1 MPTINI
7 KVKDKIAKQVGNER
21 YICGNSDFTVEF
33 EFDSEWDA
41 YPTKTARFRYDGVY
55 QEQVFTGNSCPV
67 PVIFNAGAIAI
78 GVYAGDLR
86 TTTAAIVEA
95 RHSIL
100 DGDHVQYVP
109 PDLYEELTGQLED
122 LRKQVEAL
130 IKRIENLE
138 QGGGGGGTPDEP
150 DIPDVPDV
158 PVKLAVPSIRI
169 ESDGAV
175 KLTAPTIRLD
185 TGDDTDDDS
194 EYTPAILGVAI
205 LGRTILGMTGDYVP
219 TIPKLTAPSIRIES
233 VDDGEDE
240 PVVPEIP
247 KLTAPTIKLETVVYT
262 LDAPE
267 IELVEV

>member
-21 YICGNSDFTVEF
+21 YVCGNSDFTVEF

-122 LRKQVEAL
+122 LRKQVEDFS
-130 IKRIENLE
+130 
-138 QGGGGGGTPDEP
+138 GTPGPPGPPGPSGIYVGSTEPTDDNVMVWITVDEG
-150 DIPDVPDV
+150 DVPDV
-158 PVKLAVPSIRI
+158 PDAAVKLA
-169 ESDGAV
+169 
-175 KLTAPTIRLD
+175 APTIRLVTD
-185 TGDDTDDDS
+185 GEDSGGDVPDS
-194 EYTPAILGVAI
+194 GTLTPAILGVAI
-205 LGRTILGMTGDYVP
+205 LGRTILGMTDVGGE
-219 TIPKLTAPSIRIES
+219 KLAAPVIE
-233 VDDGEDE
+233 
-240 PVVPEIP
+240 
-247 KLTAPTIKLETVVYT
+247 LTTSEVLA
-262 LDAPE
+262 APE